1 MSVQGG
7 RRGGVLQ
14 SQAAMPELI
23 LHHYAGSPYAE
34 KIRCLL
40 RIKGL
45 PWRSL
50 EVSSLSSSLA
60 AAAAASLS
68 VSQCHAGRQAG
79 SLSMALPPRSHRHLN
94 T

>member
-1 MSVQGG
+1 
-7 RRGGVLQ
+7 
-14 SQAAMPELI
+14 MPELI

-68 VSQCHAGRQAG
+68 VSQCHAGTARQA
-79 SLSMALPPRSHRHLN
+79 A
-94 T
+94 

>member
-45 PWRSL
+45 SWRSL
-50 EVSSLSSSLA
+50 EVSSLSCSSR
-60 AAAAASLS
+60 
-68 VSQCHAGRQAG
+68 CHAG
-79 SLSMALPPRSHRHLN
+79 SLSMEALPPRSHRHLN